1 MNCDVLRAI
10 VHFMA
15 NTIELAPTL
24 IAIALSLFLVGL
36 NGFFVA
42 AEFAIVKVRRTRLEE
57 LAGMGVH
64 KARISILCVDQLD
77 EYLSATQLGI
87 TLVSLGLGWIGEH
100 AFANLFIILFPET
113 FSTTDNSTHAAAAVI
128 AFFIITLLHVVL
140 GELVPK
146 GMAIQKA
153 EKVTLWVSR
162 PLSLFYKFS
171 KPLINCF
178 TIFANFVLRQLG
190 YHGYEEPALTEQE
203 LKLVLKESKE
213 DGVVSES
220 EAQIINRAFEFS
232 DKKASD
238 IMVHI
243 SQVDFLSMTR
253 PLSQNLEIVRKH
265 MHTRFPLCETDFST
279 VLGVVH
285 VKDAWPLLLN
295 HYSNEAFRRCSR
307 PAFFITPEMK
317 QDQILKHLQQRRA
330 HMALRQDPQSKTI
343 TGLLT
348 MEDIIEKLVGD
359 IRDEHGN

>member
-1 MNCDVLRAI
+1 
-10 VHFMA
+10 MA
-15 NTIELAPTL
+15 HAPELASTL
-24 IAIALSLFLVGL
+24 IAIAASLVLVAL

-57 LAGMGVH
+57 LADMGVH

-87 TLVSLGLGWIGEH
+87 TLVSLGLGWIGER
-100 AFANLFIILFPET
+100 AFANLFVILFPQT
-113 FSTTDNSTHAAAAVI
+113 FPSLNNTPHIVAAI
-128 AFFIITLLHVVL
+128 ISFFLITLLHVVL

-146 GMAIQKA
+146 SMAIQKA
-153 EKVTLWVSR
+153 ERMTLWVSK
-162 PLSLFYKFS
+162 PLSLFYKVS

-178 TIFANFVLRQLG
+178 TMLANFILRRLG

-203 LKLVLKESKE
+203 LKMVLRDSKE
-213 DGVVSES
+213 DGIVSES

-232 DKKASD
+232 DKKAID
-238 IMVHI
+238 IMVQV
-243 SQVDFLSMTR
+243 SQIDYLSMTR

-265 MHTRFPLCETDFST
+265 MHTRFPLCETDLT
-279 VLGVVH
+279 TMLGIVH

-307 PAFFITPEMK
+307 PAVFITPDIR
-317 QDQILKHLQQRRA
+317 QDQILKLLQQRRA
-330 HMALRQDPQSKTI
+330 HMALVKDNQTKTI

-348 MEDIIEKLVGD
+348 MEDIIERLIGD